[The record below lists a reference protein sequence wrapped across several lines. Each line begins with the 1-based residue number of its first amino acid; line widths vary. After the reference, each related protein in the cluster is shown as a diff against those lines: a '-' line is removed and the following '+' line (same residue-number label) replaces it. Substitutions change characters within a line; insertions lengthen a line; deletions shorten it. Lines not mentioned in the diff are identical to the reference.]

1 MKKYFKLAG
10 FVFLV
15 VFAILTFR
23 YFHIEDLWNE
33 GKRFFGSSLFWWTCA
48 AYGLAFLFRALAWKI
63 YIYKSVRYSTCVQG
77 VFLSLFIN
85 HITPVKAGD
94 ILRAGILASRE
105 KEISLDE
112 AAHSVVVMRLID
124 MAVLLFFS
132 GAGLFFMGK
141 ELRADFSGWIA
152 AGVLCFILLAV
163 FTMKKYM
170 PAFYHKHLTMVKLA
184 VNQKNSL
191 FILPLIIG
199 SWTLESVVLWN
210 VLKSMELS
218 FPFLHSIWVNSL
230 TVGGQVFQVTPGG
243 ISTYE
248 SVMTAAL
255 VLTGIGGKDAYT
267 AALLSHSFKFIFS
280 YLSGL
285 ILILSSPAHMIGELR
300 RNGFW
305 GKKVQNEKRI

>member
-1 MKKYFKLAG
+1 M
-10 FVFLV
+10 V

-33 GKRFFGSSLFWWTCA
+33 GKRFFSSSLFWWNCA

-63 YIYKSVRYSTCVQG
+63 YIYKPVKYSTCVQG
-77 VFLSLFIN
+77 VLISLFIN

-94 ILRAGILASRE
+94 ILRAGLLSSKE
-105 KEISLDE
+105 KELSLDE

-124 MAVLLFFS
+124 IAVLLFFS
-132 GAGLFFMGK
+132 ASGLFFLGK
-141 ELRADFSGWIA
+141 EIRADFSEWIA
-152 AGVLCFILLAV
+152 AGVFCLILLAV
-163 FTMKKYM
+163 FTIKKYM
-170 PAFYHKHLTMVKLA
+170 PAFFHKHLTMAKLA
-184 VNQKNSL
+184 AKQKNSL
-191 FILPLIIG
+191 FIVPLVIG
-199 SWTLESVVLWN
+199 SWILESVVVWN
-210 VLKSMELS
+210 ILKSMDLS
-218 FPFLHSIWVNSL
+218 FPFFQSIWVNSL
-230 TVGGQVFQVTPGG
+230 TVGGQVFQFTPGG

-255 VLTGIGGKDAYT
+255 VLTGLGGKDAYT

-280 YLSGL
+280 YLSGF